1 MKEGAWLPLATGECV
16 CVVGGVHFVTIMY
29 KCNHLAHDG
38 RREGR
43 WAMVLLHVVKESEG
57 GNHLRGTSGIHKSSF
72 PWVTTELGDF
82 RMTFCS
88 KNLIKAFILLK
99 QYVFREFSDPL
110 KVAYTPLFSLSCHL
124 SQQLKNSLA

>member
-1 MKEGAWLPLATGECV
+1 MKEGARLPLATGECV

-29 KCNHLAHDG
+29 KCSHLAHDG

-43 WAMVLLHVVKESEG
+43 WAMVLLHVVKVRG
-57 GNHLRGTSGIHKSSF
+57 WKPFKGTSGIHKSSF

-88 KNLIKAFILLK
+88 KNLIKAFILLLK

-110 KVAYTPLFSLSCHL
+110 KVAYTPLFSLPCHL